1 MPGVTREDC
10 RRLDQEDRLAP
21 LRDRFALNPD
31 VIYLDGNSLGP
42 PPKTAERRLARLL
55 GEEWARGLVRSWT
68 QAHWIDAP
76 RRVGAKI
83 APFIGAEADEVIVA
97 DSTSVNIF
105 KLLSAAAALNP
116 DRRTLLSEA
125 GGFPTDV
132 YMMEGLSRISDGRLR
147 RVLAPRDGLLDRID
161 DDTAVLLLT
170 HVHYKTGELWDLA
183 ETTRAARE
191 KGALVIWDLS
201 HSAGAM
207 PIDLNAAGADFA
219 VGCGYKFLNGGPGA
233 PAYLYCAR
241 RRLSAATPVLCGW
254 MGHARPFDF
263 TDDYLPAPGA
273 GRFLCGTPPILSLA
287 GLECGIDAFKD
298 VDLNAV
304 RVKSMALG
312 QLLIKLAAPLESRF
326 GLRLASPRDPSV
338 RGAQVS
344 FRHEQAYPICRALI
358 DRGVIGDFRA
368 PDILRFGLA
377 APYTRF
383 VDIFDAAA
391 ALRAVLD
398 TRAWESE
405 AYKTR
410 SAVT

>member
-10 RRLDQEDRLAP
+10 RRLDLEDRLAP
-21 LRDRFALNPD
+21 LRARFALNPD

-42 PPKTAERRLARLL
+42 PPKTVEDRLARLIR
-55 GEEWARGLVRSWT
+55 EEWAQGLVRSWT

-83 APFIGAEADEVIVA
+83 APLIGAEADEVIVA
-97 DSTSVNIF
+97 DSTSANIF
-105 KLLSAAAALNP
+105 KLLCAAAALNP

-125 GGFPTDV
+125 GSFPTDV
-132 YMMEGLSRISDGRLR
+132 YMMEGLARISGGRLR
-147 RVLAPRDGLLDRID
+147 RALAPRDGLLDRID

-170 HVHYKTGELWDLA
+170 HIHYKTGEMWDMA
-183 ETTRAARE
+183 ATTRAARE
-191 KGALVIWDLS
+191 KGARVIWDLS

-207 PIDLNAAGADFA
+207 PLDIHASGADFA

-233 PAYLYCAR
+233 PAFLYCAER
-241 RRLSAATPVLCGW
+241 HLSAVQPVLSGW

-263 TDDYLPAPGA
+263 TDDYRPAPGT

-287 GLECGIDAFKD
+287 ALECGIDTFGD
-298 VDLNAV
+298 VDLRAC

-312 QLLIKLAAPLESRF
+312 QLFIKLAAPLEAQF

-344 FRHEQAYPICRALI
+344 FRHEHAYPICRALI

-377 APYTRF
+377 APYTYF

-391 ALRAVLD
+391 ALRAVLE